1 VSSEVVVVWVGV
13 GFKVK
18 RQGQEIEGSPEEER
32 EDLATM
38 NGTISIGM
46 SLNSEIAQYQL
57 RRTI

>member
-1 VSSEVVVVWVGV
+1 
-13 GFKVK
+13 VK

-46 SLNSEIAQYQL
+46 SLNREIAQYQL
-57 RRTI
+57 RRAI